1 MHYFYRVVPKAH
13 FSPQRLDR
21 YSTLPMIMVTL
32 TSTGVQLKPRLSLK
46 NLREYL
52 NRYIYLPHL
61 KE

>member
-1 MHYFYRVVPKAH
+1 
-13 FSPQRLDR
+13 
-21 YSTLPMIMVTL
+21 MIMVTL

-52 NRYIYLPHL
+52 NRYIYLSHL